1 MHSYCSHLTEV
12 EAGLEASLE
21 GACLQDSVRAYNA
34 AREVITA
41 KQKQVKENS
50 LLCEPQTSQA

>member
-1 MHSYCSHLTEV
+1 MHSCRNHLTEV
-12 EAGLEASLE
+12 EAGLEAYLE
-21 GACLQDSVRAYNA
+21 GVCLQDSVRAYNA

-50 LLCEPQTSQA
+50 LLCEPRTSQT